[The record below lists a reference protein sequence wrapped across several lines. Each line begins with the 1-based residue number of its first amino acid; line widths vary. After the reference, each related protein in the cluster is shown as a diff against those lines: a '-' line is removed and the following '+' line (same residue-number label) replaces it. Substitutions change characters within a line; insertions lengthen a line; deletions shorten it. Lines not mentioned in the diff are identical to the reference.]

1 MRQSWGFR
9 VMLVVAGSVL
19 AVRAAPAQDPTS
31 GAGPV
36 PASPYAVAPGPEWGV
51 APEPAEAPAPHRGPV
66 KKCLSK
72 CKDCLNKYG
81 LCCWSHHNSLGCSS
95 FEAEYR
101 FIFGS
106 CRTFY
111 GEPCERRPPHS
122 QTPGAPG
129 APSGYGPASGGCAC
143 P

>member
-1 MRQSWGFR
+1 MRRHWGIGLVL
-9 VMLVVAGSVL
+9 VM
-19 AVRAAPAQDPTS
+19 
-31 GAGPV
+31 
-36 PASPYAVAPGPEWGV
+36 AVASQAALAQEPLPWTGALPGDPNPAILSPEYVPGPGL
-51 APEPAEAPAPHRGPV
+51 AETPAPHRGPV
-66 KKCLSK
+66 KKCLGK

-111 GEPCERRPPHS
+111 GEPCERRPT
-122 QTPGAPG
+122 TPLGAGSPG
-129 APSGYGPASGGCAC
+129 APSAYGSGAGGCAC